1 MKDIVRT
8 FIAIDLSPEIYR
20 RLDEVTGQLKTRLPS
35 APVRWV
41 TTHNIHLTLKFLGE
55 VSIESLD
62 AIKDVV
68 QRHAGQ
74 FSPFEFQVG
83 KLGVFPSIRRPRVIW
98 VGVDAPQE
106 LGMLQRGIENDLNRL
121 GYPREE
127 RGFSPHLTLGRVGRE
142 NDPTDARQI
151 ADVLEHYAPGILGV
165 TQVNYV
171 RLYRSDLKPG
181 GSVYTPLFT
190 ASLRS

>member
-8 FIAIDLSPEIYR
+8 FIAIDLSPEIHL
-20 RLDEVTGQLKTRLPS
+20 RLDEVMGQLKTRLPA
-35 APVRWV
+35 APIRWV
-41 TTHNIHLTLKFLGE
+41 AVKNIHLTLKFLGE
-55 VSIESLD
+55 VSSESLE
-62 AIKDVV
+62 AIKDVI
-68 QRHAGQ
+68 QGHAGQ
-74 FSPFEFQVG
+74 YTPFEFQV
-83 KLGVFPSIRRPRVIW
+83 KELGVFPTARRPRVIW

-106 LGMLQRGIENDLNRL
+106 LGALQRGIENDLHRL

-142 NDPTDARQI
+142 NDPSDARQI
-151 ADVLEHYAPGILGV
+151 ADVLEHYHPGVLGV
-165 TQVNYV
+165 TQVKNI

-190 ASLRS
+190 AMLRS